1 VEEARRVIEG
11 LRPAALDDFGLA
23 AAVRLLVEG
32 LRSDGWRVDYEEGLG
47 TERLPGEAET
57 ALYRVAQEALTNARK
72 HADTTTARVRL
83 MHRGERVRLE
93 VRDFGC
99 GFEPSAAPGGAGPG
113 ERVGING
120 MRERTTLLG
129 GGFEIR
135 SRPGEGTTVVAE
147 VPLPPSEGTDT
158 AHGA

>member
-1 VEEARRVIEG
+1 V
-11 LRPAALDDFGLA
+11 
-23 AAVRLLVEG
+23 AVRLLVEG
-32 LRSDGWRVDYEEGLG
+32 LRSDGWRADYEEGLG
-47 TERLPGEAET
+47 TERLPGEVET

-72 HADTTTARVRL
+72 HADTVRVRVRL
-83 MHRGERVRLE
+83 ARRGKRVRLE
-93 VRDFGC
+93 VRDYGR
-99 GFEPSAAPGGAGPG
+99 GFEPSAASSGAGPG
-113 ERVGING
+113 EQVGING

-147 VPLPPSEGTDT
+147 VPLSPSEGTDT